1 MEIYNSEEEQ
11 VAALK
16 RWWKAN
22 GQSALIGVG
31 IGIVVMVGWSFW
43 QNSKQDKTL
52 QASTVYEQLLTAIE
66 ENKNESAV
74 KLSERLNEQYASTA
88 YADYGQLLLSK
99 VKVEQGDLDAAKQIL
114 SNLVSNIDG
123 ELKHVVNI
131 RLVRLLL
138 ATGEYEK
145 GLQKIAEIE
154 SADVKNFTANYE
166 ELKGDLYLALGR
178 QGEARTAYEKALRD
192 GLASPLLQFKID
204 DLTAPEI
211 IDNVEK
217 PSPQLV
223 TKETTGTTET
233 SETKDTT
240 ESTETTDTSE
250 TKGTTE
256 STETTETSETKETT
270 EATKAQ

>member
-52 QASTVYEQLLTAIE
+52 QASTVYEQLITAIE

-223 TKETTGTTET
+223 TKETAGTTE
-233 SETKDTT
+233 
-240 ESTETTDTSE
+240 TSE

-270 EATKAQ
+270 EAQ